1 MDTRLFKTWL
11 GKFGGENFK
20 DFLVFLVFLFFST
33 LFWMVFTLSEV
44 HESTVQVELKL
55 TDVPQDIVITEPLPA
70 AILVQVQDRGMSFMH
85 YWMRGVRPVE
95 VPYTNLSGEKEG
107 RVQVP
112 LADVQR
118 MLRVNLL
125 ESSKVLKIT
134 PDSLE
139 YWYNQGGSKV
149 VPLVL
154 CGQVTAGNGHV
165 VTDVDLSPHHV
176 SVIAPRQVLDT
187 LSAVYTMPTC
197 LANLQE
203 SRSETLKLR
212 PVRGA
217 KFETETARVEAQV
230 DILVEKSVTV
240 PVQFDG
246 FPEGTTLRLFPTP
259 DIKVVYSAG
268 YTASKDI
275 EPEDF
280 SIRLSYDQILE
291 LQRLGLEKIPMMLS
305 TMPPTAV
312 NVHLEPSEVDY
323 LLESTGEQG
332 E

>member
-1 MDTRLFKTWL
+1 MDARQLKTWF
-11 GKFGGENFK
+11 GKFGGQNFK
-20 DFLVFLVFLFFST
+20 DFLVFLLFLLCST

-55 TDVPQDIVITEPLPA
+55 TDVPRDVVITEPLPPA
-70 AILVQVQDRGMSFMH
+70 VQVQVQDRGMSFMH
-85 YWMRGVRPVE
+85 YWMRGVKPIE
-95 VPYTNLSGEKEG
+95 IPYANPSGEKEG
-107 RVQVP
+107 CVQVAM
-112 LADVQR
+112 ADVQR
-118 MLRVNLL
+118 ILRTNLL

-139 YWYNQGGSKV
+139 FWFNRGGSKV
-149 VPLVL
+149 VPIVL
-154 CGQVTAGNGHV
+154 SGQVTAGSGHV
-165 VTDVDLSPHHV
+165 VTDVNVSPRHV

-197 LANLQE
+197 LTNLQAD
-203 SRSETLKLR
+203 RSEALKLR

-217 KFETETARVEAQV
+217 KYETESARVEAKV

-240 PVQFDG
+240 PVLLDG

-259 DIKVVYSAG
+259 DIRVVYSAG

-275 EPEDF
+275 RPEDF
-280 SIRLSYDQILE
+280 SIRLSYEQILN

-305 TMPPTAV
+305 TMPSTVV
-312 NVHLEPSEVDY
+312 NVHLDPSEVDY
-323 LLESTGEQG
+323 LIESVGEQD